1 MTNYRNSPQQVT
13 RGKGAQVDCIDII
26 SMLGDYLDAELSHDL
41 FHLCQAHFAECG
53 YCRRLLD
60 EYGTTVA
67 LASELR
73 DVPPPEEVRTRL
85 RERLREHLNIK
96 SPR

>member
-1 MTNYRNSPQQVT
+1 MTNFRTIPQQ
-13 RGKGAQVDCIDII
+13 GSGSKGRRVDCIDII
-26 SMLGDYLDAELSHDL
+26 SMLGDYLDGELSPNL
-41 FHLCQAHFAECG
+41 FHLCEAHFSECG

-73 DVPPPEEVRTRL
+73 DIPPPEEVSSRL
-85 RERLREHLNIK
+85 RARLREHLK